1 MRISYLNNP
10 FNNNFNNFNVFLTN
24 FSSFSGFKVCS
35 KAPFSDVLCHVEAT
49 HLTFSESQL
58 TGFSMMQV
66 FTERRLQTD
75 FHFSL
80 NVNVTVVSYMNS
92 TSPKTIL
99 HNFLEQ
105 WIDLNIFRTMK
116 PNSISKAALFERNSD
131 LAFFYSSST
140 YF

>member
-1 MRISYLNNP
+1 MVR
-10 FNNNFNNFNVFLTN
+10 
-24 FSSFSGFKVCS
+24 
-35 KAPFSDVLCHVEAT
+35 
-49 HLTFSESQL
+49 
-58 TGFSMMQV
+58 V
-66 FTERRLQTD
+66 FTKRRLQAD

-80 NVNVTVVSYMNS
+80 NVNVTVVSYVNS